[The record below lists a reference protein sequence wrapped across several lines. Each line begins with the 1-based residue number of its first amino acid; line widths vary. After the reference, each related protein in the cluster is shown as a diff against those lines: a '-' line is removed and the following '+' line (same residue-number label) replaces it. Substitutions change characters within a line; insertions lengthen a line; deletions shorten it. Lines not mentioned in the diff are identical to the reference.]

1 MFFLPTVEKSVPFCS
16 TYSLCNRTDSLPS
29 FFLLL
34 QLQRSNQ
41 TQVYLGEVSPSLAG
55 NLSCEVTTDDNFI
68 TRMVYT
74 NLIVAGESRCRRGS
88 YLKRAIA
95 S

>member
-1 MFFLPTVEKSVPFCS
+1 M
-16 TYSLCNRTDSLPS
+16 
-29 FFLLL
+29 L

-55 NLSCEVTTDDNFI
+55 NLSCEVTTDENFI

-74 NLIVAGESRCRRGS
+74 NLVVAGGWQLIAEQRCALRVAVALRLGPAAWPRAAPPGS
-88 YLKRAIA
+88 TA
-95 S
+95 